1 MKILEVLT
9 YYRPHISGLTIYVE
23 RLSQALARQGHE
35 VTVLTSQYDSSLPRE
50 ETVDGVHIV
59 RVPVA
64 FRVSKGVI
72 MPTFGLRA
80 TKWSRWADVMH
91 LHLPQFDAP
100 GLAVR
105 GRLFGKPVVLTY
117 HSDLQLP
124 AGLFNRLVD
133 GVVAGLNLTAG
144 SLADAIVTYT
154 RDFGSHSPFLSRY
167 LGRKLHIISPPVEL
181 ADATEAEVAAFRERH
196 NLAGKRVIGFSAR
209 LAAEKGVEVLL
220 AALPEV
226 IAAVPDAHV
235 LHASPEAIG
244 ESAYAARLAPLFEQ
258 FEEHYQRLGAL
269 HGAELTAFYR
279 NLDCL
284 VLCSLNN
291 TETFGLVQ
299 IEAMM
304 NGVPSVAS
312 DLPGVRQ
319 PVRMTGMGEIVPV
332 GDAQA
337 LAQALIRVLQDK
349 EAYVQ
354 DPQLVAESFSP
365 AQTAAAYVQL
375 FNEVMKGEQGSD
387 APEPQAYER
396 LRAERRVM
404 GHSSLVTAN
413 HK

>member
-23 RLSQALARQGHE
+23 RLSRALAQQGHE
-35 VTVLTSQYDSSLPRE
+35 VTVLTSQYDRSLPRE
-50 ETVDGVHIV
+50 ERVDGVHIV

-72 MPTFGLRA
+72 MPTFGLQA
-80 TKWSRWADVMH
+80 TKWSRWADVIH

-105 GRLFGKPVVLTY
+105 GRLFGKPVILTY

-124 AGLFNRLVD
+124 PGLFNRVVD
-133 GVVAGLNLTAG
+133 KVIATLNRAAG
-144 SLADAIVTYT
+144 SLADAVVTYT
-154 RDFGSHSPFLSRY
+154 RDFGSHSPFLSSY
-167 LGRKLHIISPPVEL
+167 LGHKLHIIPPPVAL
-181 ADATEAEVAAFRERH
+181 AEATEAEVVRFRERH
-196 NLAGKRVIGFSAR
+196 DLAGKRVIGFSAR

-220 AALPEV
+220 EALPQV
-226 IAAVPDAHV
+226 LAAVPDAYV

-258 FEEHYQRLGAL
+258 FEDNYRRLGAL
-269 HGAELTAFYR
+269 HGSDLTAFYR

-332 GDAQA
+332 GDAGA
-337 LAQALIRVLQDK
+337 LAQALIRVLRNRR
-349 EAYVQ
+349 AYGH
-354 DPQLVAESFSP
+354 DSQLIAASFSP
-365 AQTAAAYVQL
+365 AQTATTYIRL
-375 FNEVMKGEQGSD
+375 FNEVIKGQQRSD
-387 APEPQAYER
+387 APEPEAYER
-396 LRAERRVM
+396 LRAVKK
-404 GHSSLVTAN
+404 GNAN
-413 HK
+413 W

>member
-23 RLSQALARQGHE
+23 RLSRALAQQGHE
-35 VTVLTSQYDSSLPRE
+35 VTVLTSQYERSLSRE

-59 RVPVA
+59 RAPVA

-72 MPTFGLRA
+72 MPTFGLQA
-80 TKWSRWADVMH
+80 TKWSRWADVIH

-105 GRLFGKPVVLTY
+105 GRLFGKPVILTY

-124 AGLFNRLVD
+124 PGLFNRVVD
-133 GVVAGLNLTAG
+133 RVVATLNRVAG
-144 SLADAIVTYT
+144 SLADAVVTYT
-154 RDFGSHSPFLSRY
+154 RDFGSHSPFLSPY
-167 LGRKLHIISPPVEL
+167 LGRKLHIIPPPVEL
-181 ADATEAEVAAFRERH
+181 AEASEEEVARFHTRN
-196 NLAGKRVIGFSAR
+196 NLAGKQVIGFSAR

-220 AALPEV
+220 QALPHV
-226 IAAVPDAHV
+226 VAAVPDAHV
-235 LHASPEAIG
+235 LHACPEAIG

-258 FEEHYQRLGAL
+258 FPDNYHRLGAL
-269 HGAELTAFYR
+269 HGTALTAFYR

-319 PVRMTGMGEIVPV
+319 PVSMTGMGEIVPV
-332 GDAQA
+332 GDANA
-337 LAQALIRVLQDK
+337 LAQALIRVLRDK
-349 EAYVQ
+349 HAYVHN
-354 DPQLVAESFSP
+354 PQLVAESFSP
-365 AQTAAAYVQL
+365 AQTAAAYLRL
-375 FNEVMKGEQGSD
+375 FTAIMNGEQRHD
-387 APEPQAYER
+387 APEPEAYER
-396 LRAERRVM
+396 LRAVKRGNR
-404 GHSSLVTAN
+404 
-413 HK
+413 